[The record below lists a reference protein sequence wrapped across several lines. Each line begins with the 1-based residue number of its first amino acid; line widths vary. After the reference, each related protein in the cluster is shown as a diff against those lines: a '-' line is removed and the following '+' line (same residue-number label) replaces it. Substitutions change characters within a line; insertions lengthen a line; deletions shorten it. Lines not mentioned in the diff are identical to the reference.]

1 MARKLLGFVGVL
13 LFAAI
18 ISGGLLLAG
27 FHVTRAVAGSVKE
40 AKGDA
45 LAQAASP
52 AATPSPTAIA
62 TPAPAA
68 TPQAQPAAQD
78 VPATAPVDPEEMVV
92 RRVLPITEPIK
103 FGDWYWDE
111 RGAPATG
118 TIIVTIDLKAQVLSV
133 WRDGYEIGTTAVLY
147 GADEKPTPIGTFPI
161 LEKDIDHVSSTYNSA
176 PMPYSLRLTRDWVAI
191 HASDIIAGYATHGC
205 IGVPEEF
212 AAKLFAAT
220 KVGDLV
226 VITNGKTLSADS

>member
-1 MARKLLGFVGVL
+1 MARKLIGFVGIL
-13 LFAAI
+13 LFAAV

-40 AKGDA
+40 ARGE
-45 LAQAASP
+45 
-52 AATPSPTAIA
+52 AIA
-62 TPAPAA
+62 EASAPAETASAPVIEKPAPAA
-68 TPQAQPAAQD
+68 EAEPAAQD
-78 VPATAPVDPEEMVV
+78 APASAPVDPEEMVV

-118 TIIVTIDLKAQVLSV
+118 TIIITIDLKAQVLSV

-161 LEKDIDHVSSTYNSA
+161 LEKDEDHVSSTYNSA

-191 HASDIIAGYATHGC
+191 HGSDIIAGYATHGC

-212 AAKLFAAT
+212 AAQLFAAA

-226 VITNGKTLSADS
+226 VITNGKTLDAGN